1 MSHQDTDCEDWLK
14 ARTLNSGDSIFKI
27 QSDWTMNS
35 CLNFSSDMAVA
46 YADGFKGLAQLGVE
60 TLKGNR
66 MGQDILVYPIVF
78 CFRHHI
84 ELQLKQ
90 AIKHGFYFLGRKMRT
105 PNVHEIDKLWC
116 ELRGILKDVKKVTG
130 QYPDPQEM
138 KIAERIIRELTDI
151 DPDGASFRYAK
162 TRDGSDS
169 LNRDLRILNLRSIS
183 ETVEKLS
190 FFLDCVG
197 IHLHYLA
204 DYKFGAEVEMRR
216 SSYG

>member
-1 MSHQDTDCEDWLK
+1 MSHQDTDCEDWIK
-14 ARTLNSGDSIFKI
+14 ARTLNSCDSIFKM

-35 CLNFSSDMAVA
+35 CLNFSSDMTSA
-46 YADGFKGLAQLGVE
+46 YVDGFKAMAQLGVE
-60 TLKGNR
+60 TLKSNSF
-66 MGQDILVYPIVF
+66 GQDLLVYPIFF

-90 AIKHGFYFLGRKMRT
+90 AIKHGFCFLGRKTRA
-105 PNVHEIDKLWC
+105 PNVHEVDKLWY
-116 ELRGILKDVKKVTG
+116 ELRGVLKDVKKSTG
-130 QYPDPQEM
+130 QCPDPQEM
-138 KIAERIIRELTDI
+138 KNAERIIRELADL

-169 LNRDLRILNLRSIS
+169 INRDLRILNLQSVA
-183 ETVEKLS
+183 EAVDKLS

-204 DYKFGAEVEMRR
+204 DYKLEAEVEMRR